1 MQTMNSMLLVLVS
14 IMISLSRMAELPGA
28 EDSTVIY
35 RDQPVVAQKL
45 QKFIDSGLRNFQV
58 ITKIRNWWRNED
70 HVVKFYK

>member
-1 MQTMNSMLLVLVS
+1 MLLVLVS
-14 IMISLSRMAELPGA
+14 IMISLSRMAELPGT

-58 ITKIRNWWRNED
+58 IT
-70 HVVKFYK
+70 